1 MDWLNV
7 VRGVKFLGVSALLGG
22 ALGLL
27 VCRSFEDRRRIA
39 FGLIVPGFG
48 VTWTAGFLLAYLLST
63 SLLAT
68 WILAAMGLSMLALLL
83 ALFSVSKPERD
94 RPRANLL
101 SLLPLVLALFF
112 MLWRP
117 E

>member
-1 MDWLNV
+1 MVTLV
-7 VRGVKFLGVSALLGG
+7 VLRWVKLLGVAALVGG

-27 VCRSFEDRRRIA
+27 AIRSHDDRRRLA
-39 FGLIVPGFG
+39 FGLIAPGFG
-48 VTWTAGFLLAYLLST
+48 VTWTAGFLLAAQLDV

-68 WILAAMGLSMLALLL
+68 WVMAAMALSLLALLL
-83 ALFSVSKPERD
+83 VLFSVSKPERD

-101 SLLPLVLALFF
+101 SLLPLLLALFF